1 VQPRLVLLVAALALA
16 PGCVQAARPRAPEP
30 RHGSGLADPEVVSS
44 AVTDLGHRLE
54 KEALP
59 WPAHLPRSR
68 DFPELPLARVE
79 QVEDLGRTGADTDV
93 LTRSLE
99 QEVRRLR
106 LVRLSVDEEAVPAWL
121 RDGPGED
128 APPPA
133 RGKELNKPGLL
144 LRAFTDRGG
153 RLRLELHDV
162 ITGDRVARARS
173 R

>member
-1 VQPRLVLLVAALALA
+1 MQPRLVLLVAALALS
-16 PGCVQAARPRAPEP
+16 PGCVQSARPRTPEP

-44 AVTDLGHRLE
+44 AVTDLGRRLE
-54 KEALP
+54 KETLP

-106 LVRLSVDEEAVPAWL
+106 LVRLSVDEEAVPTWL
-121 RDGPGED
+121 RHGPGED